1 MKIRLKILSM
11 RPFVWILSFI
21 LLSGFV
27 YGITLKKENPNKDKL
42 LLEIISYV
50 LDRGHFDPKDINDEF
65 SENVYMSYL
74 ENIDGQHRFFLK
86 SDINAFN
93 SYRYLIDNEIKN
105 TQVEFFNLSFEK
117 LMERMAQVEGFYKS
131 LLETPFD
138 FSIKDEINL
147 DFKKASYANNLIELR
162 AIWRKRL
169 KLNALERFTSK
180 KDEEAQKLK
189 KDETYVMKT
198 DNELEEKA
206 REIISENMD
215 AFFERYNDLNRKNW
229 FSIYINSIVLQFDP
243 HTSYLAPSEKD
254 RFDASMSGEFEG
266 IGARLQKRN
275 QEVKIVEVI
284 SGGPVWR
291 DELLEIGDIIL
302 KVAQPNKEAVDI
314 SGMRLDD
321 SIKLIKG
328 PKGTQVI
335 LTIKHVD
342 GAIEDVKVTRDVVI
356 LEETYAR
363 SSLITNDKESFG
375 LIELPKFY
383 INFQDYN
390 QRNAATDVKKELEQ
404 LKQKNVKGIILDL
417 RNNGGGSLKTVVEM
431 AGYFI
436 KEGPVVQV
444 KSTGGKK
451 EVLKDIDPSI
461 VWDGPLVILVNE
473 FSASASEIIAAALQD
488 YKRAIILGSK
498 QTFGKGTVQ
507 NVFDLNRMI
516 TGGTYGDLGAL
527 KVTTDKFY
535 RINGRS
541 TQLEGVKSDV
551 VFPNR
556 YSYVDMGEKDQ
567 DNPLAWD
574 SITPAFYKP
583 FEGMNNYEYS
593 LSRSK
598 QRIKDNPFITL
609 IDEQALWI
617 KKQQENYI
625 YSLDFKSYKATRQS
639 NKTYSER
646 FKKLG
651 EYESSLEFQWLP
663 EARLEVEVNDDLII
677 KRKRWQKSLKKDI
690 YISEAIEILKDLS
703 TQLRGNNIIAE
714 VKN

>member
-1 MKIRLKILSM
+1 MRMILKILSM

-27 YGITLKKENPNKDKL
+27 FGITLKKENPNKDKL

-50 LDRGHFDPKDINDEF
+50 LDRGHFDPKDINDVF
-65 SENVYMSYL
+65 SENAYMSYL

-86 SDINAFN
+86 SDINSFN
-93 SYRYLIDNEIKN
+93 FYRHLIDDEIKN

-117 LMERMAQVEGFYKS
+117 LMERMSQVEGFYKS

-147 DFKKASYANNLIELR
+147 DFKKASYANNLTELR
-162 AIWRKRL
+162 SIWRKRL

-180 KDEEAQKLK
+180 KDEEVQKLEI
-189 KDETYVMKT
+189 DVSYVMKT
-198 DNELEEKA
+198 DSELEVKA

-215 AFFERYNDLNRKNW
+215 SFFERYNDLNRKDW

-243 HTSYLAPSEKD
+243 HTSYLAPNDKD

-335 LTIKHVD
+335 LTIKRVD
-342 GAIEDVKVTRDVVI
+342 GSIEDVKVTRDVVI

-383 INFQDYN
+383 VNFQDYN

-451 EVLKDIDPSI
+451 EVLKDIDPRI

-556 YSYVDMGEKDQ
+556 YAYVEMGEKDQ

-574 SITPAFYKP
+574 SISPALYKT
-583 FEGMNNYEYS
+583 FEGLNNYEYS

-598 QRIKDNPFITL
+598 QRVKDNPILTL

-617 KKQQENYI
+617 KKQQENYT
-625 YSLDFKSYKATRQS
+625 YSLDFTSYKATRES

-651 EYESSLEFQWLP
+651 DYESSLEFQWLP
-663 EARLEVEVNDDLII
+663 EAGLQAEVNDDLII

-703 TQLRGNNIIAE
+703 TQLSGNNIIAE

>member
-1 MKIRLKILSM
+1 MRMILKILSM

-27 YGITLKKENPNKDKL
+27 FGITLKKENPNKDKL

-50 LDRGHFDPKDINDEF
+50 LDRGHFDPKDINDVF
-65 SENVYMSYL
+65 SENAYMSYL

-86 SDINAFN
+86 SDINSFN
-93 SYRYLIDNEIKN
+93 SYRHLIDDEIKN

-117 LMERMAQVEGFYKS
+117 LMERMSQVEGFYKS

-147 DFKKASYANNLIELR
+147 DFKKASYANNLTELR
-162 AIWRKRL
+162 SIWRKRL

-180 KDEEAQKLK
+180 KDEEVQKLEI
-189 KDETYVMKT
+189 DVSYVMKT
-198 DNELEEKA
+198 DSELEVKA

-215 AFFERYNDLNRKNW
+215 AFFERYNDLNRKDW

-243 HTSYLAPSEKD
+243 HTSYLAPNDKD

-335 LTIKHVD
+335 LTIKRVD
-342 GAIEDVKVTRDVVI
+342 GSIEDVKVTRDVVI

-383 INFQDYN
+383 VNFQDYN

-451 EVLKDIDPSI
+451 EVLKDIDPRI

-556 YSYVDMGEKDQ
+556 YAYVEMGEKDQ

-574 SITPAFYKP
+574 SISPALYKT
-583 FEGMNNYEYS
+583 FEGLNNYEYS

-598 QRIKDNPFITL
+598 QRVKDNPILTL

-617 KKQQENYI
+617 KKQQENYT
-625 YSLDFKSYKATRQS
+625 YSLDFTSYKATRES

-651 EYESSLEFQWLP
+651 DYESSLEFQWLP
-663 EARLEVEVNDDLII
+663 EAGLQAEVNDDLII

-703 TQLRGNNIIAE
+703 TQLSGNNIIAE

>member
-1 MKIRLKILSM
+1 MRLKILSI

-27 YGITLKKENPNKDKL
+27 FGITLKKENPNKDKL

-50 LDRGHFDPKDINDEF
+50 LDRGHFDPKDINDVF

-93 SYRYLIDNEIKN
+93 SYRYLIDDEIKN

-117 LMERMAQVEGFYKS
+117 LMERMSQVEGFYKS

-180 KDEEAQKLK
+180 KDEEVQKLE
-189 KDETYVMKT
+189 KDATYVMKT

-215 AFFERYNDLNRKNW
+215 AFFERYNDLNRKDW

-243 HTSYLAPSEKD
+243 HTSYLAPSDKD

-335 LTIKHVD
+335 LTIKRVD
-342 GAIEDVKVTRDVVI
+342 GSIEDVKVTRDVVI

-436 KEGPVVQV
+436 REGPVVQV

-473 FSASASEIIAAALQD
+473 FSASASEIIAAAMQD

-556 YSYVDMGEKDQ
+556 YAYVEMGEKDQ

-598 QRIKDNPFITL
+598 QRMKDNPFITL

-617 KKQQENYI
+617 KKQQENYT
-625 YSLDFKSYKATRQS
+625 YSLDFTSYRATRQS

-651 EYESSLEFQWLP
+651 DYESSLEFQWLP
-663 EARLEVEVNDDLII
+663 EAGLQAEVNDDLII

-703 TQLRGNNIIAE
+703 TQLNGNNIIAE

>member
-1 MKIRLKILSM
+1 MILKILSM

-27 YGITLKKENPNKDKL
+27 FGITLKKENPNKDKL

-50 LDRGHFDPKDINDEF
+50 LDRGHFDPKDINDVF
-65 SENVYMSYL
+65 SENAYMSYL

-86 SDINAFN
+86 SDINSFN
-93 SYRYLIDNEIKN
+93 FYRHLIDDEIKN

-117 LMERMAQVEGFYKS
+117 LMERMSQVEGFYKS

-147 DFKKASYANNLIELR
+147 DFKKASYANNLTELR
-162 AIWRKRL
+162 SIWRKRL

-180 KDEEAQKLK
+180 KDEEVQKLEI
-189 KDETYVMKT
+189 DVSYVMKT
-198 DNELEEKA
+198 DNELEVKA

-215 AFFERYNDLNRKNW
+215 AFFERYNDLNRKDW

-243 HTSYLAPSEKD
+243 HTSYLAPNDKD

-335 LTIKHVD
+335 LTIKRVD
-342 GAIEDVKVTRDVVI
+342 GSIEDVKVTRDVVI

-383 INFQDYN
+383 VNFQDYN

-436 KEGPVVQV
+436 REGPVVQV

-556 YSYVDMGEKDQ
+556 YAYVEMGEKDQ

-574 SITPAFYKP
+574 SISPALYKT
-583 FEGMNNYEYS
+583 FEGLNNYEYS

-598 QRIKDNPFITL
+598 QRVKDNPILTL

-617 KKQQENYI
+617 KKQQENYT
-625 YSLDFKSYKATRQS
+625 YSLDFTSYKATRES

-651 EYESSLEFQWLP
+651 DYESSLEFQWLP
-663 EARLEVEVNDDLII
+663 EAGLQAEVNDDLII

-703 TQLRGNNIIAE
+703 TQLSGNNIIAE

>member
-1 MKIRLKILSM
+1 MRLKILSM

-27 YGITLKKENPNKDKL
+27 FGISLKKENPNKDKL

-50 LDRGHFDPKDINDEF
+50 LDRGHFDPKDINDVF
-65 SENVYMSYL
+65 SENAYMSYL

-86 SDINAFN
+86 SDINSFN
-93 SYRYLIDNEIKN
+93 FYRHLIDDEIKN

-117 LMERMAQVEGFYKS
+117 LMERMSQVEGFYKS

-147 DFKKASYANNLIELR
+147 DFKKASYANNLTELR
-162 AIWRKRL
+162 SIWRKRL

-180 KDEEAQKLK
+180 KDEEVQKLEI
-189 KDETYVMKT
+189 DVSYVMKT
-198 DNELEEKA
+198 DNELEVKA

-215 AFFERYNDLNRKNW
+215 AFFERYNDLNRKDW

-243 HTSYLAPSEKD
+243 HTSYLAPNDKD

-335 LTIKHVD
+335 LTIKRVD
-342 GAIEDVKVTRDVVI
+342 GSIEDVKVTRDVVI

-383 INFQDYN
+383 VNFQDYN

-436 KEGPVVQV
+436 REGPVVQV

-556 YSYVDMGEKDQ
+556 YAYVEMGEKDQ

-574 SITPAFYKP
+574 SISPALYKT
-583 FEGMNNYEYS
+583 FEGLNNYEYS

-598 QRIKDNPFITL
+598 QRVKDNPILTL

-617 KKQQENYI
+617 KKQQENYT
-625 YSLDFKSYKATRQS
+625 YSLDFTSYKATRES

-651 EYESSLEFQWLP
+651 DYESSLEFQWLP
-663 EARLEVEVNDDLII
+663 EAGLQAEVNDDLII

-703 TQLRGNNIIAE
+703 TQLSGNNIIAE

>member
-1 MKIRLKILSM
+1 MRLKILSM

-27 YGITLKKENPNKDKL
+27 YGISLKKENPNKDKL

-93 SYRYLIDNEIKN
+93 SYRYLIDDEIKN

-180 KDEEAQKLK
+180 KDEQAQKLK
-189 KDETYVMKT
+189 KDVTYVMKT

-335 LTIKHVD
+335 LTIKRVD

-363 SSLITNDKESFG
+363 SSLIINDKESFG

-574 SITPAFYKP
+574 SITPAFYSP

-625 YSLDFKSYKATRQS
+625 YSLDFTSYKATRQS

-663 EARLEVEVNDDLII
+663 EARLEVELNDDLII

-703 TQLRGNNIIAE
+703 TQLSGNNIIAE

>member
-1 MKIRLKILSM
+1 M

-27 YGITLKKENPNKDKL
+27 FGITLKKENPNKDKL

-50 LDRGHFDPKDINDEF
+50 LDRGHFDPKDINDVF

-93 SYRYLIDNEIKN
+93 SYRYLIDDEIKN

-117 LMERMAQVEGFYKS
+117 LMERMSQVEGFYKS

-180 KDEEAQKLK
+180 KDEEVQKLE
-189 KDETYVMKT
+189 KDATYVMKT

-215 AFFERYNDLNRKNW
+215 AFFERYNDLNRKDW

-243 HTSYLAPSEKD
+243 HTSYLAPSDKD

-335 LTIKHVD
+335 LTIKRVD
-342 GAIEDVKVTRDVVI
+342 GAIEDIKVTRDVVV

-363 SSLITNDKESFG
+363 SSLIKDDKESFG

-417 RNNGGGSLKTVVEM
+417 RNNGGGSLKTVVDM

-473 FSASASEIIAAALQD
+473 FSASASEIIAAAMQD

-556 YSYVDMGEKDQ
+556 YAYVEMGEKDQ

-574 SITPAFYKP
+574 SISPALYKT
-583 FEGMNNYEYS
+583 FEGLNNYEYS

-598 QRIKDNPFITL
+598 QRMKDNPFITL

-617 KKQQENYI
+617 KKQQENYT
-625 YSLDFKSYKATRQS
+625 YSLDFTSYRATRQS

-651 EYESSLEFQWLP
+651 DYESSLEFQWLP
-663 EARLEVEVNDDLII
+663 EAGLQAEVNDDLII

-703 TQLRGNNIIAE
+703 TQLRGSNIIAE

>member
-1 MKIRLKILSM
+1 MRMILKILSM

-27 YGITLKKENPNKDKL
+27 FGITLKKENPNKDKL

-50 LDRGHFDPKDINDEF
+50 LDRGHFDPKDINDVF
-65 SENVYMSYL
+65 SENAYMSYL

-86 SDINAFN
+86 SDINSFN
-93 SYRYLIDNEIKN
+93 FYRHLIDDEIKN

-117 LMERMAQVEGFYKS
+117 LMERMSQVEGFYKS

-147 DFKKASYANNLIELR
+147 DFKKASYANNLTELR
-162 AIWRKRL
+162 SIWRKRL

-180 KDEEAQKLK
+180 KDEEVQKLEI
-189 KDETYVMKT
+189 DVSYVMKT
-198 DNELEEKA
+198 DSELEVKA

-215 AFFERYNDLNRKNW
+215 AFFERYNDLNRKDW

-243 HTSYLAPSEKD
+243 HTSYLAPNDKD

-335 LTIKHVD
+335 LTIKRVD
-342 GAIEDVKVTRDVVI
+342 GSIEDVKVTRDVVI

-383 INFQDYN
+383 VNFQDYN

-451 EVLKDIDPSI
+451 EVLKDIDPRI

-556 YSYVDMGEKDQ
+556 YAYVEMGEKDQ

-574 SITPAFYKP
+574 SISPALYKT
-583 FEGMNNYEYS
+583 FEGLNNYEYS

-598 QRIKDNPFITL
+598 QRVKDNPILTL

-617 KKQQENYI
+617 KKQQENYT
-625 YSLDFKSYKATRQS
+625 YSLDFTSYKATRES

-651 EYESSLEFQWLP
+651 DYESSLEFQWLP
-663 EARLEVEVNDDLII
+663 EAGLQAEVNDDLII

-703 TQLRGNNIIAE
+703 TQLSGNNIIAE

>member
-1 MKIRLKILSM
+1 M

-93 SYRYLIDNEIKN
+93 SYRYLIDDEIKN

-189 KDETYVMKT
+189 KDVTYVMKT

-651 EYESSLEFQWLP
+651 EYESSFEFQWLP

>member
-1 MKIRLKILSM
+1 MRLKILSM

-27 YGITLKKENPNKDKL
+27 FGISLKKENPNKDKL

-50 LDRGHFDPKDINDEF
+50 LDRGHFDPKDINDVF
-65 SENVYMSYL
+65 SENAYMSYL

-86 SDINAFN
+86 SDINSFN
-93 SYRYLIDNEIKN
+93 SYRHLIDDEIKN

-117 LMERMAQVEGFYKS
+117 LMERMSQVEGFYKS

-147 DFKKASYANNLIELR
+147 DFKKASYANNLTELR
-162 AIWRKRL
+162 SIWRKRL

-180 KDEEAQKLK
+180 KDEEVQKLEI
-189 KDETYVMKT
+189 DVSYVMKT
-198 DNELEEKA
+198 DNELEVKA

-215 AFFERYNDLNRKNW
+215 AFFERYNDLNRKDW

-243 HTSYLAPSEKD
+243 HTSYLAPSDKD

-335 LTIKHVD
+335 LTIKRVD
-342 GAIEDVKVTRDVVI
+342 GSIEDVKVTRDVVI

-436 KEGPVVQV
+436 REGPVVQV

-556 YSYVDMGEKDQ
+556 YAYVEMGEKDQ

-574 SITPAFYKP
+574 SISPALYKT
-583 FEGMNNYEYS
+583 FEGLNNYEYS

-598 QRIKDNPFITL
+598 QRIKDNPILTL

-617 KKQQENYI
+617 KKQQENYT
-625 YSLDFKSYKATRQS
+625 YSLDFTSYKATRES

-651 EYESSLEFQWLP
+651 DYESSLEFQWLP
-663 EARLEVEVNDDLII
+663 EAGLQAEVNDDLII

-703 TQLRGNNIIAE
+703 TQLSGNNIIAE

>member
-1 MKIRLKILSM
+1 MRMGLKILSM

-27 YGITLKKENPNKDKL
+27 FGITLKKENPNKDKL

-50 LDRGHFDPKDINDEF
+50 LDRGHFDPKDINDVF

-93 SYRYLIDNEIKN
+93 SYRYLIDDEIKN

-117 LMERMAQVEGFYKS
+117 LMERMSQVEGFYKS

-147 DFKKASYANNLIELR
+147 DFKKASYANNLTELR
-162 AIWRKRL
+162 SIWRKRL

-180 KDEEAQKLK
+180 KDEEVQKLEI
-189 KDETYVMKT
+189 DVSYVMKT
-198 DNELEEKA
+198 DNELEVKA

-215 AFFERYNDLNRKNW
+215 AFFERYNDLNRKDW

-243 HTSYLAPSEKD
+243 HTSYLAPSDKD

-335 LTIKHVD
+335 LTIKRVD
-342 GAIEDVKVTRDVVI
+342 GSIEDVKVTRDVVI

-436 KEGPVVQV
+436 REGPVVQV

-516 TGGTYGDLGAL
+516 TGGTHGDLGAL

-556 YSYVDMGEKDQ
+556 YAYVEMGEKDQ
-567 DNPLAWD
+567 ENPLAWD

-593 LSRSK
+593 LSKSK
-598 QRIKDNPFITL
+598 QRMKDNPFITL

-617 KKQQENYI
+617 KKQQENHI
-625 YSLDFKSYKATRQS
+625 YSLDFTSYRATRKS

-651 EYESSLEFQWLP
+651 NFESSLEFQWLP
-663 EARLEVEVNDDLII
+663 EAGSKAEGNDDLII

-703 TQLRGNNIIAE
+703 TQLRGSNIIAE